1 MELSHS
7 ILGGLD
13 KIISNKDNYKRKG
26 SNCEF
31 AKQPS
36 EEAMYSQKHH
46 LKDNKNLHKEL
57 A

>member
-13 KIISNKDNYKRKG
+13 KLISNKDNYKRKG

-36 EEAMYSQKHH
+36 EEAMYSQKHN